1 MVASTVAPE
10 WDDAER
16 AKMAALA
23 EWEAGIGPC
32 GHHHA
37 ETVDPE
43 HFFFEWANFKCPVCA
58 EVDRHERMK
67 AAEEEQW
74 LKQFGE
80 KGPEPTVPRP
90 TDGRAEW
97 TRRIPEDEARERK
110 KRQEQREV
118 DGGHKA

>member
-1 MVASTVAPE
+1 MVASTVTPE

-37 ETVDPE
+37 ETADKD
-43 HFFFEWANFKCPVCA
+43 HFFFEWKSHTCPVCA
-58 EVDRHERMK
+58 EVDRHERMT
-67 AAEEEQW
+67 AADDERW
-74 LKQFGE
+74 LKQF
-80 KGPEPTVPRP
+80 KDSSPEPAVRRP
-90 TDGRAEW
+90 SDGRAEW